1 LSIKKTIH
9 SPQCEFKARILSF
22 DPHQPTGM
30 IDILEEHSKNCK
42 YIPGNNTQDSKNL
55 SQQTQNYKE
64 MKEYIRCKLEEESW
78 LSPENIQQM
87 MKKDSNITIEKH
99 LNISQITEIIKE
111 WRRETIAQKNFI

>member
-1 LSIKKTIH
+1 
-9 SPQCEFKARILSF
+9 
-22 DPHQPTGM
+22 M

-42 YIPGNNTQDSKNL
+42 YIPGNNTKDYKNL

-111 WRRETIAQKNFI
+111 WRRETNSSKELY